1 MSDNFS
7 EAKKMQEM
15 FLKYFLSNLTTGFI
29 IFIIYV
35 LFIAVVILQH
45 SLKGIILSVIG
56 ITIAYTAYLLVYD
69 VTYIQYLM
77 SLRLDEGFRLLFA
90 QYLPFFSLAKHAP
103 SKAFPRIDFRQ
114 ANILKIKFDVSFI
127 MNEYYEY
134 NKRLKEHLMVYA
146 RALAII
152 ITMDTTPQVLKS
164 KNTKVLNKDFLL
176 TKLIKH

>member
-1 MSDNFS
+1 
-7 EAKKMQEM
+7 
-15 FLKYFLSNLTTGFI
+15 
-29 IFIIYV
+29 
-35 LFIAVVILQH
+35 
-45 SLKGIILSVIG
+45 
-56 ITIAYTAYLLVYD
+56 
-69 VTYIQYLM
+69 
-77 SLRLDEGFRLLFA
+77 
-90 QYLPFFSLAKHAP
+90 
-103 SKAFPRIDFRQ
+103 
-114 ANILKIKFDVSFI
+114 